1 LRSSLTNLSS
11 TTVRGWTK
19 SNAQYSIVNS
29 KTRNGTFGL
38 KCWVSSHSFRNFF
51 NWLHICSFIV
61 FLCIIYITL
70 LL

>member
-11 TTVRGWTK
+11 TIVRGWTK

-38 KCWVSSHSFRNFF
+38 KCWVSSHSFGFG
-51 NWLHICSFIV
+51 L
-61 FLCIIYITL
+61 FLWFKVKVLKIFSL
-70 LL
+70 FK